1 MSNLF
6 DINYQALFATRKLK
20 NAQRLPTLANNEK
33 EARMLQDNNEDF
45 PCGDIGSI

>member
-6 DINYQALFATRKLK
+6 DINYQALFATGKLK
-20 NAQRLPTLANNEK
+20 NARLPTLANNEK

-45 PCGDIGSI
+45 PCGVIGSI